1 MSLSLCYINI
11 PLTTLGQF
19 ANVTP
24 RLEDDGI
31 AFSQFNLTSP
41 GSDPV
46 VIRITP
52 DDPSRV
58 DVFLKRDSIPTT
70 TDYDCMVSMTS
81 YLVESCRNGCLRFLA
96 TTTDYDWSVRF
107 HTMIIQTVG
116 LNKTSCS
123 GCQDVTLVVL
133 ANNSLQELASSVS
146 HEDTQEV
153 DGDTAF

>member
-1 MSLSLCYINI
+1 MVGYRRHGVLTTNTTRNLMSLSLCYINI

-96 TTTDYDWSVRF
+96 TTLVESCRNGCFKISSDHHRLRLVCKISHDDYTDCWF
-107 HTMIIQTVG
+107 
-116 LNKTSCS
+116 K
-123 GCQDVTLVVL
+123 
-133 ANNSLQELASSVS
+133 
-146 HEDTQEV
+146 
-153 DGDTAF
+153 